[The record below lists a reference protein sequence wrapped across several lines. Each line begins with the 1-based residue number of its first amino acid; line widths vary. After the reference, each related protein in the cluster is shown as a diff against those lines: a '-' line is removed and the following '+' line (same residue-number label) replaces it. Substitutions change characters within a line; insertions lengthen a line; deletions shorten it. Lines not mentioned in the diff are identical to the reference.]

1 VIFPLNQSIEMSV
14 KVGIVGYGY
23 WGKNLVRNFNGLD
36 TCTIKYVCENHSE
49 NAKKCAKLYPN
60 LEVVPDYTSLLNDA
74 DLDAIIIATPVD
86 THFDLAKSAME
97 AGKHV
102 LVEKPMT
109 SDAPQARELMEIA
122 ERLNLTLMVD
132 HTFLYTGAVQH
143 MKELVEGDTL
153 GNIQYIDSTRI
164 NLGLFQRDINVLWDL
179 APHDISICQHL
190 IGKKPISVQ
199 AVGVSHTGSDLENIA
214 YLTLKYE
221 DDMIAHF
228 NCSWVSPVKIR
239 QMLVGGDKKMIVF
252 DDNQP
257 TEKVKIYDTGYE
269 AKTAEEVNQIKIDY
283 RTGDIHV
290 PKLPITEALALMASD
305 FITAITTGKKPESD
319 AALGVAVVEILAAA
333 QESIKSNSEVVL

>member
-1 VIFPLNQSIEMSV
+1 MSV
-14 KVGIVGYGY
+14 TVGIVGYGY

-36 TCTIKYVCENHSE
+36 TCTIKYVCESHE
-49 NAKKCAKLYPN
+49 GNAEKCAKLYPN
-60 LEVVPDYTSLLNDA
+60 LEVVESLDILLNDSEI
-74 DLDAIIIATPVD
+74 DAVVIATPVD
-86 THFDLAKSAME
+86 THFDLAKAALE

-109 SDAPQARELMEIA
+109 SDAPQARQLMKIA
-122 ERLNLTLMVD
+122 QTRNLTLMVD

-143 MKELVEGDTL
+143 MKELVNEGTL

-221 DDMIAHF
+221 GDMIAHF

-239 QMLVGGDKKMIVF
+239 QMLIGGDKKMILF

-257 TEKVKIYDTGYE
+257 TEKIKIYDTGYE
-269 AKTAEEVNQIKIDY
+269 AKTDEEVNQILVDY

-290 PKLPITEALALMASD
+290 PKVPMTEALALMASD
-305 FITAITTGKKPESD
+305 FVNAITTGKTPDSD
-319 AALGVAVVEILAAA
+319 AALGVEVVEILAAA
-333 QESIKSNSEVVL
+333 QESIKINAEVIL

>member
-1 VIFPLNQSIEMSV
+1 MGVQV
-14 KVGIVGYGY
+14 AIVGYGY

-36 TCTIKYVCENHSE
+36 SCEIKYVCESHSG
-49 NAKKCAKLYPN
+49 NAEKCAKLYPN
-60 LEVVPDYTSLLNDA
+60 LNVIPDYQTVLDDDSVDA
-74 DLDAIIIATPVD
+74 VVIATQVD
-86 THFDLAKSAME
+86 THYDLAKSALE

-122 ERLNLTLMVD
+122 KSRNLTLMVD
-132 HTFLYTGAVQH
+132 HTFLYTGAVRH
-143 MKELVEGDTL
+143 MKGLVEDGTV
-153 GNIQYIDSTRI
+153 GSIQYIDSTRI
-164 NLGLFQRDINVLWDL
+164 NLGLFQRDVNVLWDL

-199 AVGVSHTGSDLENIA
+199 AVGISHTGSDLENIA

-221 DDMIAHF
+221 GNVIAHF

-239 QMLVGGDKKMIVF
+239 QMLIGGDKKMLLF

-257 TEKVKIYDTGYE
+257 TEKIKVYDTGYE
-269 AKTAEEVNQIKIDY
+269 AKTDEEVNTIMVDY

-290 PKLPITEALALMASD
+290 PKVPMTEALALMAAD
-305 FITAITTGKKPESD
+305 FVDAISTGSTPDSD
-319 AALGVAVVEILAAA
+319 AALGVTVVEILAAA
-333 QESIKSNSEVVL
+333 QESIKTNSEVIL

>member
-1 VIFPLNQSIEMSV
+1 MGVQV
-14 KVGIVGYGY
+14 AIVGYGY

-36 TCTIKYVCENHSE
+36 SCEIKYVCESHSG
-49 NAKKCAKLYPN
+49 NAEKCAKLYPN
-60 LEVVPDYTSLLNDA
+60 LNVIPDYQTVLDDDSVDA
-74 DLDAIIIATPVD
+74 VVIATQVD
-86 THFDLAKSAME
+86 THYDLAKSALE

-122 ERLNLTLMVD
+122 KSRNLTLMVD
-132 HTFLYTGAVQH
+132 HTFLYTGAVRH
-143 MKELVEGDTL
+143 MKGLVEDGTV

-190 IGKKPISVQ
+190 IGKKPVSVQ
-199 AVGVSHTGSDLENIA
+199 AVGVSHTGSGLENVA
-214 YLTLKYE
+214 YLTLKY
-221 DDMIAHF
+221 DNNMIAHF

-239 QMLVGGDKKMIVF
+239 QMLIGGDKKMMLF

-257 TEKVKIYDTGYE
+257 TEKIKIYDTGYE
-269 AKTAEEVNQIKIDY
+269 AKTDDEVNAIMVDY

-290 PKLPITEALALMASD
+290 PKVPITEALALMAAD
-305 FITAITTGKKPESD
+305 FVNAISTGSTPDSD
-319 AALGVAVVEILAAA
+319 ASLGVAVVEILAAA
-333 QESIKSNSEVVL
+333 QESIKTNSEVIL